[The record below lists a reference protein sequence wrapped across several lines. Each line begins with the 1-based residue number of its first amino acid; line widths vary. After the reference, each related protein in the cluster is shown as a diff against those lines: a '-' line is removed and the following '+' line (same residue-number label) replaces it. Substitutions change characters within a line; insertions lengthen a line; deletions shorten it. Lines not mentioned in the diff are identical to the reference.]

1 MGITYGV
8 DDEGIAHVR
17 FDRPEKLNALTLAM
31 YDALAQAFVRANDDP
46 RVRVVLL
53 GGNGERAFCVGADLG
68 ESIPALAEGR
78 FDISEWDGA
87 HIKQAGFHKP
97 VVAAISG
104 LCMGGGFEIMLAA
117 DIRVAS
123 ETAVF
128 ALPEASMGFT
138 PAGGT
143 LVRLVRQIPYALAM
157 ELMLTAERFPAHR
170 LAEMGLLNR
179 VVPPGEL
186 EAVALAYARGIAK
199 KGRVAVS
206 VIKEA
211 ALTLGH
217 LPFDEAF
224 RREAVLGQRAFTS
237 EEARDGLRRFMSR
250 DRSAAAAHS
259 GSSSDT
265 PSSTR

>member
-1 MGITYGV
+1 MAIDYTVEAGV
-8 DDEGIAHVR
+8 ATVR
-17 FDRPEKLNALTLAM
+17 INRPEKLNALTLAM
-31 YDALAQAFVRANDDP
+31 YDALAQAFVRAQEDP
-46 RVRVVLL
+46 AVRVVLL
-53 GGNGERAFCVGADLG
+53 CGSGERAFCVGADLT

-87 HIKQAGFHKP
+87 HLKQNGFYKP
-97 VVAAISG
+97 VVAAIHG

-117 DIRVAS
+117 DIRIAS
-123 ETAVF
+123 DTAVF

-143 LVRLVRQIPYALAM
+143 LVRLTRQIPFAFAM
-157 ELMLTAERFPAHR
+157 ELMLTAERFPARR

-179 VVPPGEL
+179 VVPPEEL
-186 EAVALAYARGIAK
+186 EPLALSYARGIAQ
-199 KGRVAVS
+199 KGAVAVG

-224 RREAVLGQRAFTS
+224 LQEARLGQRAFTS
-237 EEARDGLRRFMSR
+237 DEAKDGLRRFLSR
-250 DRSAAAAHS
+250 AR
-259 GSSSDT
+259 
-265 PSSTR
+265 

>member
-1 MGITYGV
+1 MGIVYQVEDGV
-8 DDEGIAHVR
+8 ATVR
-17 FDRPEKLNALTLAM
+17 IDRPEKLNALTLAM
-31 YDALAQAFVRANDDP
+31 YDELGSAFARAQADP
-46 RVRVVLL
+46 LVRVVLL
-53 GGNGERAFCVGADLG
+53 CGSGERAFCVGADLT

-87 HIKQAGFHKP
+87 HIKQNGFYKP
-97 VVAAISG
+97 VVAAVNG

-128 ALPEASMGFT
+128 AFPEASMGFA

-143 LVRLVRQIPYALAM
+143 LVRLARQIPFAFAM
-157 ELMLTAERFPAHR
+157 ELMLTAERFPAKR

-179 VVPPGEL
+179 VVPAAEL
-186 EAVALAYARGIAK
+186 DAVALAYARGIAA
-199 KGRVAVS
+199 KGAVAVE

-224 RREAVLGQRAFTS
+224 RQEAILGQRAFTS
-237 EEARDGLRRFMSR
+237 DEAKEGLRRFMSR
-250 DRSAAAAHS
+250 AK
-259 GSSSDT
+259 
-265 PSSTR
+265 